1 VPVTEGT
8 TGRSRAFVDCGKPLP
23 EYEMEIRDEHG
34 GILPDRTTGT
44 IHVRGPSVMSGYFN
58 APEETSS
65 ALSPDGWLN
74 TGDIGYMVDGSL
86 LITGRQKDLIII
98 NGRNIWPQDLEYLA
112 EHQPEARVGDALAFS
127 VPGPE
132 SREICVLVVQCRET
146 NLQRR
151 SALIDRLGEAARRV
165 PILYGGSVKPD
176 NAADILATAEVGGAL
191 VGGASLKAEDFLP
204 IIRAA

>member
-1 VPVTEGT
+1 MVTCVM
-8 TGRSRAFVDCGKPLP
+8 VDTKLTKAADAEPATARP
-23 EYEMEIRDEHG
+23 
-34 GILPDRTTGT
+34 GT

-58 APEETSS
+58 SPDETRA
-65 ALSPDGWLN
+65 ALSEDGWLN

-132 SREICVLVVQCRET
+132 AREVCVLVVQCRET
-146 NLQRR
+146 NPQRR
-151 SALIDRLGEAARRV
+151 AALIDRLTRLVRLEMGIDSFVELVPPHTLPRTSSGKLSRSKARETFMQTHD
-165 PILYGGSVKPD
+165 L
-176 NAADILATAEVGGAL
+176 AEVAAIAEGAPL
-191 VGGASLKAEDFLP
+191 RQQASA
-204 IIRAA
+204 